1 MTIEASQ
8 KLLAEAEKNIAQ
20 NLAEWSR
27 LSSEVSRVGIISTR
41 WYSEVIQNL
50 KSSSEDFLS
59 RVELNKSKIDHVEVS
74 GSWELPLVVS
84 EYIQQ
89 KNPSFVIVLGCV
101 VKGETP
107 HFDIL
112 CSSVTN
118 ALMNLQLETRTP
130 MGFGLLTVNSVE
142 QAVARSNKGAEA
154 AEAALRSWISLKK
167 LTEKVSG
174 K

>member
-27 LSSEVSRVGIISTR
+27 LSAEISRVGIISTR

-50 KSSSEDFLS
+50 KSSSEDFLA
-59 RVELNKSKIDHVEVS
+59 RVELSKSKIDHVEVS
-74 GSWELPLVVS
+74 GSWELPLVVG

-112 CSSVTN
+112 CSSVTS

-130 MGFGLLTVNSVE
+130 LGFGLLTVNSVE

-167 LTEKVSG
+167 VSG

>member
-27 LSSEVSRVGIISTR
+27 LSAEVSRVGIVSTR

-130 MGFGLLTVNSVE
+130 LGFGLLTVNSVE

-167 LTEKVSG
+167 LTEKLSE

>member
-20 NLAEWSR
+20 NLAEWSC
-27 LSSEVSRVGIISTR
+27 LSAEISRVGIISTR
-41 WYSEVIQNL
+41 WYGEVIQNL
-50 KSSSEDFLS
+50 KSSAENFLG
-59 RVELNKSKIDHVEVS
+59 RVELNKNKIDHVEVS

-112 CSSVTN
+112 CSSVTD
-118 ALMNLQLETRTP
+118 ALMNLQLQSRIP
-130 MGFGLLTVNSVE
+130 LGFGLLTVNSVE
-142 QAVARSNKGAEA
+142 QAMARSNTRSNKGAEA

-167 LTEKVSG
+167 LSEK
-174 K
+174 

>member
-27 LSSEVSRVGIISTR
+27 LSSEISRVGIISTR
-41 WYSEVIQNL
+41 WYSEIIQNL
-50 KSSSEDFLS
+50 KSSAEDFLG
-59 RVELNKSKIDHVEVS
+59 RVELNKNKVDHIEVS

-112 CSSVTN
+112 CSSVTST
-118 ALMNLQLETRTP
+118 LMNLQLETRTP
-130 MGFGLLTVNSVE
+130 LGFGLLTVNSVE

-167 LTEKVSG
+167 LSEK
-174 K
+174 

>member
-27 LSSEVSRVGIISTR
+27 LSAEISRVGIISTR
-41 WYSEVIQNL
+41 WYGEVIQNL
-50 KSSSEDFLS
+50 KSSAENFLG
-59 RVELNKSKIDHVEVS
+59 RVELNKNKIDHVEVS

-112 CSSVTN
+112 CSSVTD
-118 ALMNLQLETRTP
+118 ALMNLQLQSRIP
-130 MGFGLLTVNSVE
+130 LGFGLLTVNSVE
-142 QAVARSNKGAEA
+142 QAMARSNTRSNKGAEA

-167 LTEKVSG
+167 LSEK
-174 K
+174 

>member
-27 LSSEVSRVGIISTR
+27 LSAEISRVGIVSTR

-74 GSWELPLVVS
+74 GSWELPLVMS

-130 MGFGLLTVNSVE
+130 LGFGLLTVNSVE

-167 LTEKVSG
+167 LTEKLSE

>member
-27 LSSEVSRVGIISTR
+27 LSSEITRVGIVSTR
-41 WYSEVIQNL
+41 WYGEIIQNL
-50 KSSSEDFLS
+50 KSSAEDFLG
-59 RVELNKSKIDHVEVS
+59 RVELNKNKIDHVEVS
-74 GSWELPLVVS
+74 GSWELPLVLR

-112 CSSVTN
+112 CSTVTN
-118 ALMNLQLETRTP
+118 ALMNLQFETRTP
-130 MGFGLLTVNSVE
+130 LGFGLLTVNSVE

-167 LTEKVSG
+167 LSEK
-174 K
+174 

>member
-1 MTIEASQ
+1 M
-8 KLLAEAEKNIAQ
+8 
-20 NLAEWSR
+20 
-27 LSSEVSRVGIISTR
+27 
-41 WYSEVIQNL
+41 
-50 KSSSEDFLS
+50 
-59 RVELNKSKIDHVEVS
+59 
-74 GSWELPLVVS
+74 VS

-112 CSSVTN
+112 CSSVTS

-167 LTEKVSG
+167 LSEK
-174 K
+174 

>member
-1 MTIEASQ
+1 MS
-8 KLLAEAEKNIAQ
+8 AEI
-20 NLAEWSR
+20 
-27 LSSEVSRVGIISTR
+27 SRVGIISTR

-50 KSSSEDFLS
+50 KSSSEDFLA
-59 RVELNKSKIDHVEVS
+59 RVELSKSKIDHVEVS
-74 GSWELPLVVS
+74 GSWELPLVVG

-112 CSSVTN
+112 CSSVTS

-130 MGFGLLTVNSVE
+130 LGFGLLTVNSVE

-167 LTEKVSG
+167 VSG

>member
-27 LSSEVSRVGIISTR
+27 LSAEISRVGIISTR
-41 WYSEVIQNL
+41 WYGEVIQNL
-50 KSSSEDFLS
+50 KSSAENFLG
-59 RVELNKSKIDHVEVS
+59 RVELNKNKIDHVEVS

-112 CSSVTN
+112 CSSVTS
-118 ALMNLQLETRTP
+118 ALMNLQIESRIPL
-130 MGFGLLTVNSVE
+130 GFGLLTVNSVE
-142 QAVARSNKGAEA
+142 QAMARSNTRSNKGAEA

-167 LTEKVSG
+167 LSEK
-174 K
+174 

>member
-27 LSSEVSRVGIISTR
+27 LSAEISRVGIISTR

-50 KSSSEDFLS
+50 KSSSEDFLA
-59 RVELNKSKIDHVEVS
+59 RVELSKSKIDHVEVS
-74 GSWELPLVVS
+74 GSWELPLVVG

-112 CSSVTN
+112 CSSVTS

-130 MGFGLLTVNSVE
+130 LGFGLLTVNSVE
-142 QAVARSNKGAEA
+142 QAVARSNKGADA

-167 LTEKVSG
+167 VSG

>member
-1 MTIEASQ
+1 LS
-8 KLLAEAEKNIAQ
+8 AEI
-20 NLAEWSR
+20 
-27 LSSEVSRVGIISTR
+27 SRVGIISTR
-41 WYSEVIQNL
+41 WYGEVIQNL
-50 KSSSEDFLS
+50 KSSAENFLG
-59 RVELNKSKIDHVEVS
+59 RVELNKNKIDHVEVS

-112 CSSVTN
+112 CSSVTS
-118 ALMNLQLETRTP
+118 ALMNLQIESRIPL
-130 MGFGLLTVNSVE
+130 GFGLLTVNSVE
-142 QAVARSNKGAEA
+142 QAMARSNTRSNKGAEA

-167 LTEKVSG
+167 LSEK
-174 K
+174 

>member
-27 LSSEVSRVGIISTR
+27 LSSEISRVGIISTR

-50 KSSSEDFLS
+50 KSSSEDFLA

-74 GSWELPLVVS
+74 GSWELPLVVG

-112 CSSVTN
+112 CSSVTS

-167 LTEKVSG
+167 LTEKLSE

>member
-27 LSSEVSRVGIISTR
+27 LSSEISRVGIISTR
-41 WYSEVIQNL
+41 WYSEIIQNL

-59 RVELNKSKIDHVEVS
+59 RVELNKNKIDHVEVS
-74 GSWELPLVVS
+74 GSWELPLVVG

-112 CSSVTN
+112 CSSVTS

-130 MGFGLLTVNSVE
+130 LGFGLLTVNSVE